1 MVCLKVSV
9 RLPEV
14 FTMENESPEYLVSR
28 LRTDDRAVLQQIFNQ
43 NYLMVCRTIRRFV
56 QDGSLVE
63 DLAQNVFIRF
73 WNKRHKINITTSVPA
88 YLNRMAINEAIA
100 HLRKGKHW
108 QQEEFTSQTPMQGT
122 SRSGEDNFLHTEL
135 KEQVTAAI
143 DTLPPKCRTVF
154 QLSRFEELTY
164 KEIAERLDISVK
176 TVENQMGKALR
187 VLREEL
193 KDYLTLIIV
202 LLLKLF

>member
-1 MVCLKVSV
+1 
-9 RLPEV
+9 
-14 FTMENESPEYLVSR
+14 MENESPEYLVTR
-28 LRTDDRAVLQQIFNQ
+28 LRADDRAVLQQIFNQ
-43 NYLMVCRTIRRFV
+43 NYLMVCRTIRRFIH
-56 QDGSLVE
+56 DGSLVE

-73 WNKRHKINITTSVPA
+73 WNKRHKVNITTSVPA
-88 YLNRMAINEAIA
+88 YLNRMAINEAIG

-108 QQEEFTSQTPMQGT
+108 HQEEFTPQTPIEET
-122 SRSGEDNFLHTEL
+122 SRSGEDSVLHSEL
-135 KEQVTAAI
+135 QAQVTAAI

-164 KEIAERLDISVK
+164 KEIAERMDISVK

-193 KDYLTLIIV
+193 RDYLTLILI
-202 LLLKLF
+202 LLLQLF